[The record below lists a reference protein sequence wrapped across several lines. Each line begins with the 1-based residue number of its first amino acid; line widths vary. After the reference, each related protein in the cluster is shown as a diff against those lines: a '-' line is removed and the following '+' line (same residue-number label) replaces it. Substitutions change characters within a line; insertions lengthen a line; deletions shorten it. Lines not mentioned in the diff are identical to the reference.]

1 MTSYT
6 TNEHGGLHWI
16 PVSSRGRCAWYST
29 SMQCC
34 TGLDTIHTSAWNE
47 EGIIMWITMCRREDP
62 GTRFGLNV
70 PRIDAL
76 PRKLQDVSTERKT
89 RSMKLFTGLALSLLL
104 CTAVVS
110 VVKADDDDLGSRAF
124 VLVQKSVNT
133 PEEIKHSEGT
143 LKNVLVQS
151 RNATVTITVNNVGGL
166 VASDVQVEDSF
177 EEELFEISGV
187 TSAKYD
193 KLLPGEQ
200 REFSYQIVPT
210 WHTEDLRNVSQ
221 YYTQKAATV
230 LYSYGEDEDLNERVS
245 ESSTEQI
252 VPVFSNEDYLAR
264 TAMFAREWITFFL
277 LSAGPVLGPLFY
289 YTYVSNLIKE
299 GQKRR

>member
-1 MTSYT
+1 
-6 TNEHGGLHWI
+6 
-16 PVSSRGRCAWYST
+16 
-29 SMQCC
+29 
-34 TGLDTIHTSAWNE
+34 
-47 EGIIMWITMCRREDP
+47 
-62 GTRFGLNV
+62 
-70 PRIDAL
+70 
-76 PRKLQDVSTERKT
+76 
-89 RSMKLFTGLALSLLL
+89 MKLFTGLALSLLL

-110 VVKADDDDLGSRAF
+110 VVRADDDDLGSRAF
-124 VLVQKSVNT
+124 VLVQKSVIT

-166 VASDVQVEDSF
+166 VANDVQVEDSF
-177 EEELFEISGV
+177 EEELFEISGA

-200 REFSYQIVPT
+200 REFSYQVVPT
-210 WHTEDLRNVSQ
+210 WYTEDLRNVSQ

-264 TAMFAREWITFFL
+264 TAMFVREWITFFPAIGWTSFGPTFL
-277 LSAGPVLGPLFY
+277 LQLCKQNDKRWPKKTLKFQVTRKCEGTICSGGCKIHVHNH
-289 YTYVSNLIKE
+289 NLCNNQVNCPKNKIIIMNDD
-299 GQKRR
+299 